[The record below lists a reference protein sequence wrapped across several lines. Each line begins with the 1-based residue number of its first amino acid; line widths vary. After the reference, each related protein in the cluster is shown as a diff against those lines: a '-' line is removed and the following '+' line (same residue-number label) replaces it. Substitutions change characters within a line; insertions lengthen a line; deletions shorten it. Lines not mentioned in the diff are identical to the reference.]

1 MNLSALSQIEENIYQ
16 LSLAEQLW
24 LIERVAQRI
33 REKLVAQSALDQ
45 QLAAMAADQ
54 EEGRG
59 RRRPPKPGQ
68 LPAQVGPER
77 PHDRADAEGGGLE
90 AGSELRSM

>member
-1 MNLSALSQIEENIYQ
+1 MMNLAALSQIEERISQ

-33 REKLVAQSALDQ
+33 REKFVAQNAFDQ

-54 EEGRG
+54 EM
-59 RRRPPKPGQ
+59 Q
-68 LPAQVGPER
+68 Q
-77 PHDRADAEGGGLE
+77 
-90 AGSELRSM
+90 ELRRIEEEFAHATADGLDTP

>member
-1 MNLSALSQIEENIYQ
+1 MNLSALSQIEENISQ

-54 EEGRG
+54 EM
-59 RRRPPKPGQ
+59 Q
-68 LPAQVGPER
+68 Q
-77 PHDRADAEGGGLE
+77 
-90 AGSELRSM
+90 ELRSIEEDFAHAAADGLDTP

>member
-1 MNLSALSQIEENIYQ
+1 MMNLPALSQIEESIDH

-33 REKLVAQSALDQ
+33 REKLDTQSAFDQ

-54 EEGRG
+54 ELQQEM
-59 RRRPPKPGQ
+59 RRIEEEF
-68 LPAQVGPER
+68 A
-77 PHDRADAEGGGLE
+77 HAAADGLDTP
-90 AGSELRSM
+90 

>member
-45 QLAAMAADQ
+45 QLAVMAADQ
-54 EEGRG
+54 EM
-59 RRRPPKPGQ
+59 Q
-68 LPAQVGPER
+68 Q
-77 PHDRADAEGGGLE
+77 
-90 AGSELRSM
+90 ELRSIEEEFAHAATDGLDRP

>member
-1 MNLSALSQIEENIYQ
+1 MNLSPLSQIEESIDQ

-33 REKLVAQSALDQ
+33 REKLDVQSAFDQ

-54 EEGRG
+54 EV
-59 RRRPPKPGQ
+59 Q
-68 LPAQVGPER
+68 Q
-77 PHDRADAEGGGLE
+77 
-90 AGSELRSM
+90 ELRSIEEEFAHAAADGLDTP

>member
-1 MNLSALSQIEENIYQ
+1 MMNLSVLSQIEESIDQ

-33 REKLVAQSALDQ
+33 REKLDAQSAFDQ

-54 EEGRG
+54 EM
-59 RRRPPKPGQ
+59 Q
-68 LPAQVGPER
+68 Q
-77 PHDRADAEGGGLE
+77 
-90 AGSELRSM
+90 ELRSIEEDFAHAAADGLDTP

>member
-54 EEGRG
+54 EM
-59 RRRPPKPGQ
+59 Q
-68 LPAQVGPER
+68 Q
-77 PHDRADAEGGGLE
+77 
-90 AGSELRSM
+90 ELRSIEEDFAHAAADGLDTA

>member
-1 MNLSALSQIEENIYQ
+1 MVQLYGVTTNISQ

-33 REKLVAQSALDQ
+33 REKLVAQRALDQ

-54 EEGRG
+54 EM
-59 RRRPPKPGQ
+59 Q
-68 LPAQVGPER
+68 
-77 PHDRADAEGGGLE
+77 H
-90 AGSELRSM
+90 ELRSIEEDFAQAAADGLDTP